1 MIKKTEDGKYARIQL
16 VIPKDVLARVRARA
30 GTERRNTSN
39 MIVVLVEKALKELET
54 EPGNLEPV
62 LLAAGATRRVRTE

>member
-1 MIKKTEDGKYARIQL
+1 MIKKSEDAKYARIQL
-16 VIPKDVLARVRARA
+16 VIPKDVLARVKARA

-62 LLAAGATRRVRTE
+62 LLAA